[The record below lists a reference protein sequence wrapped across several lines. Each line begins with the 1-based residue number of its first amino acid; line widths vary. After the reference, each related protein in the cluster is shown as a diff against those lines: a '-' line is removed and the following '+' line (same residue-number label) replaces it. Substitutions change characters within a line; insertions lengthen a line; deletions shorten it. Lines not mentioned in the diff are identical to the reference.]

1 MKNIL
6 EGFFGGLFVLNKN
19 LINYKPYK
27 NLIFVYWFQN
37 LHLLLKLYSFELKCF
52 VNASFKSSYVQGNG
66 HYC

>member
-27 NLIFVYWFQN
+27 NLIFV
-37 LHLLLKLYSFELKCF
+37 
-52 VNASFKSSYVQGNG
+52 
-66 HYC
+66 